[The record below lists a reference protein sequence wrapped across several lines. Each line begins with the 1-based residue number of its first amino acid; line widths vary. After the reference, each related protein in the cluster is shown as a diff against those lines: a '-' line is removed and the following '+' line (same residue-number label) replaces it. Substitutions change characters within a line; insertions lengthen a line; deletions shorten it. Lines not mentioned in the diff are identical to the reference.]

1 MVDIV
6 AANVTITVQKRLK
19 AGKRRR
25 NRCKIEFGN
34 GSLTYPAGGVP
45 MPAAKSFAMNGGVL
59 EYLVITDGNDASGLI
74 WKYDQDNKKLRAY
87 VQGYDHGAG
96 GAVTLDDYP
105 VVAAAGVTSGISVSL
120 TTGAGAG
127 VGRLGGL
134 QELLGGTDAPA
145 AQVLYVEAVGW

>member
-1 MVDIV
+1 MVDLV
-6 AANVTITVQKRLK
+6 AADVTITVQKRLK

-25 NRCKIEFGN
+25 NRCKIAFGN

-45 MPAAKSFAMNGGVL
+45 MPVGRSFGLNGNVL
-59 EYLVITDGNDASGLI
+59 EYLVLTDANDASGLI
-74 WKYDQDNKKLRAY
+74 WKYDQENKKLRAY
-87 VQGYDHGAG
+87 VQGYDHGTG
-96 GAVTLDDYP
+96 GAVTMDDYP

-120 TTGAGAG
+120 TTGAGAA